1 VTHARF
7 RSLLSTALPALALAL
22 LLAVA
27 GCGGDGPDDPAP
39 PPGSSPLAGLQDD
52 RLADPSVDPEP
63 RVRRMAQLGAQII
76 RVDLR
81 WDRVAPRRPARPRDP
96 ADAAYRWRQYD
107 RVVRAARRHGV
118 SVLMTIWGTPAW
130 AADRSVPASRRFP
143 RSATRPRDPSDLGR
157 FAAAA
162 ARRYGPQGVRLWE
175 AWNEPNL
182 PLFLRPQYERRGG
195 RWRAVSPRVY
205 SRMLSAVYREVK
217 GVDPG
222 ARVAGGVTAPAGD
235 RCPLSCPAA
244 ADDRVSPAQ
253 FVEALGQQGNR
264 PPMDAYA
271 HHPYPLTGPRE
282 RTRPNAAH
290 IDLYNLGHLRERL
303 DAGYLRAV
311 PIWVTEVGFSTA
323 PTREYP
329 LSFGEAEQAQLLSD
343 AYRRLRAEPDVEM
356 AVWYLL
362 QDSRGWRSGLL
373 RRDGGAKPAATAFGL
388 PVAPARGAPAPAG
401 EPVRVVGQVRRT
413 DGPVEVRLER
423 LQGRTWEWVAS
434 VTAGE
439 DGSFAADLRP
449 TETATYRALSTSPA
463 RTSRPFT
470 VEVEG

>member
-7 RSLLSTALPALALAL
+7 RSPLATALPALALAL
-22 LLAVA
+22 LLAA
-27 GCGGDGPDDPAP
+27 GCGGGGPDDPP

-63 RVRRMAQLGAQII
+63 RVRRMAALGAQVI
-76 RVDLR
+76 RVDMR

-96 ADAAYRWRQYD
+96 EDAAYRWRQYD

-118 SVLMTIWGTPAW
+118 SVMMTIWGTPAW

-143 RSATRPRDPSDLGR
+143 RSATRPRDPDDLGR

-162 ARRYGPQGVRLWE
+162 ARRYGPRGVRLWE

-182 PLFLRPQYERRGG
+182 PLFLRPQYERRDG

-205 SRMLSAVYREVK
+205 SRMLSAVHREVK
-217 GVDPG
+217 RVDPG
-222 ARVAGGVTAPAGD
+222 ARVAGGVTAPAGS
-235 RCPLSCPAA
+235 RCPLSCPAS
-244 ADDRVSPAQ
+244 ADDRVSPAE
-253 FVEALGQQGNR
+253 FVEALGEPGNR

-271 HHPYPLTGPRE
+271 HHPYPLTAPRE
-282 RTRPNAAH
+282 RTRPNAAY

-329 LSFGEAEQAQLLSD
+329 VSFGEAEQASLLAD
-343 AYRRLRAEPDVEM
+343 AYRRLRAEPDVEL

-362 QDSRGWRSGLL
+362 QDSPGWRSGLL
-373 RRDGGAKPAATAFGL
+373 RRDGEAKPAATAFGL
-388 PVAPARGAPAPAG
+388 PVAPARGAPAAAG
-401 EPVRVVGQVRRT
+401 EPVRVVGQVRGT
-413 DGPVEVRLER
+413 EGPVEVRLER
-423 LQGRTWEWVAS
+423 VEGRAWRGVAT
-434 VTAGE
+434 VTTGE

-449 TETATYRALSTSPA
+449 PETGIYRAVSAAPA
-463 RTSRPFT
+463 RTSHPFA
-470 VEVEG
+470 VQVAP